1 MLLYTTTNAD
11 MLGLSQSACPEVK
24 GLVDLFLP
32 CYTPRCKLFW
42 IEECS
47 IEYNG
52 LLRSERLATVN
63 YAKAWP
69 VLWGRTLDVFLSSQ
83 KSSELM
89 R

>member
-11 MLGLSQSACPEVK
+11 MLGLSQSACPEVNW
-24 GLVDLFLP
+24 LVDLFLP
-32 CYTPRCKLFW
+32 SYTPHCKLFW

-52 LLRSERLATVN
+52 LLRSECLATVT
-63 YAKAWP
+63 YTKAGP
-69 VLWGRTLDVFLSSQ
+69 VLWSRTLDVSLSSQ
-83 KSSELM
+83 KDSELM